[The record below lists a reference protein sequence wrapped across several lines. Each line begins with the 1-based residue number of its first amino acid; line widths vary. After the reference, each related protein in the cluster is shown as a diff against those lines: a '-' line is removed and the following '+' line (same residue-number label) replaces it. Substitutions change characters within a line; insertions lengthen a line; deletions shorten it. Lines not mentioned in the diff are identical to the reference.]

1 MDSWVEGNK
10 DGWVGGWTGGRP
22 RGRWRRRRR
31 AAGREAGGGS
41 PSFPESGRLCTLSLS
56 PSPGGQGAL
65 GGWHPCGRAWRR
77 RRRLMAWHSTVA
89 EAVRTALSGNSEA
102 WGGRSA
108 PDEPQGQRAL
118 VQGGR
123 KFLRGRAHP
132 RQLRRSLRRC
142 GYGIQWSIPRSSAR
156 PRSACRQSGHD
167 PSDPGDGGGSKWTAC
182 TSSRGLPLSTR
193 TSTGPCV
200 IKRLRWLPSDLLGT
214 AAVGPTVTSR
224 CRDVSR
230 RGPPRPQFAPRCPGR
245 F

>member
-1 MDSWVEGNK
+1 MEGWA
-10 DGWVGGWTGGRP
+10 GGREGGRAAAGAVGG
-22 RGRWRRRRR
+22 RRRR

-77 RRRLMAWHSTVA
+77 RRRLMAWRSTVA
-89 EAVRTALSGNSEA
+89 EAASPADRSGTSRPVRTPLSGNSEA

-132 RQLRRSLRRC
+132 RELRRSLRRC

-156 PRSACRQSGHD
+156 PRSACRQFCHDQAIPAMGVARSG
-167 PSDPGDGGGSKWTAC
+167 PLARGQGASL
-182 TSSRGLPLSTR
+182 SRLG
-193 TSTGPCV
+193 
-200 IKRLRWLPSDLLGT
+200 RLQVR
-214 AAVGPTVTSR
+214 A
-224 CRDVSR
+224 
-230 RGPPRPQFAPRCPGR
+230 
-245 F
+245 